1 MRRTA
6 NQRTISL
13 TTQPVGGSDCDI
25 SKLRVGVRNRIVH
38 GRHVTLIGVDYAV
51 LFAAKTR
58 AREGIKMNAAQSVLG
73 ICVRRTETEEVSA
86 RAGGAQ
92 SEQRQGASGL
102 LVIIAVVKF
111 SVLRKPATNHFVIAL
126 AIADLAVGLNI
137 PFYVSFY
144 FDVPYVCD
152 PQICLGR
159 YFIALWSTVTSMLL
173 M

>member
-1 MRRTA
+1 MWNATSCGLGGLDA
-6 NQRTISL
+6 L
-13 TTQPVGGSDCDI
+13 TPFLVPLNVLIAILAIGG
-25 SKLRVGVRNRIVH
+25 N
-38 GRHVTLIGVDYAV
+38 
-51 LFAAKTR
+51 
-58 AREGIKMNAAQSVLG
+58 
-73 ICVRRTETEEVSA
+73 
-86 RAGGAQ
+86 
-92 SEQRQGASGL
+92 L

-111 SVLRKPATNHFVIAL
+111 SVLRRPATNHFVIAL

-144 FDVPYVCD
+144 FDVPYVYD